1 MFIEGRFH
9 LSSFGESCLD
19 KIFLVARTEET
30 NAELCRQQISVEVE
44 HRRKQLKNC
53 YAPPLWWV
61 GFNQHQL
68 LSQQL
73 TFSSPSQH
81 FLGILLSLLPLTKN
95 LPSTHRPSSFIVVWQ
110 QLTCWLVLLLSLSVL
125 LIGCRWFTNIGVF
138 VVTQGMQPTS
148 QAQHYVEFLC

>member
-30 NAELCRQQISVEVE
+30 NAELCRQQISPEVK
-44 HRRKQLKNC
+44 HCRKHLKY

-61 GFNQHQL
+61 GFNQH
-68 LSQQL
+68 LSHQS

-81 FLGILLSLLPLTKN
+81 FLAILLSLLPLTKN
-95 LPSTHRPSSFIVVWQ
+95 LPSTHRPNSCIVVWQ

-148 QAQHYVEFLC
+148 QAQYYVEFLC

>member
-53 YAPPLWWV
+53 YAPPLGGLQSASV
-61 GFNQHQL
+61 
-68 LSQQL
+68 
-73 TFSSPSQH
+73 TFAAVD
-81 FLGILLSLLPLTKN
+81 ILLSITTFLGNSLILVALNKESSLHPPSKLFYRCLATTDLLVGLVAQPLRVTYWM
-95 LPSTHRPSSFIVVWQ
+95 SVVHEQ
-110 QLTCWLVLLLSLSVL
+110 Y
-125 LIGCRWFTNIGVF
+125 
-138 VVTQGMQPTS
+138 
-148 QAQHYVEFLC
+148 YVEFLC